1 VRGRSNSATD
11 ATPVRLFRS
20 QNDWAAWL
28 EKNHRK
34 SDGLWLRLAKK
45 ASAVQSVTHGEAL
58 AVALCYGWIDGQ
70 KNSDT
75 DQTWMQQ
82 FCPRSHQS
90 IWSRI
95 NRGKAL
101 TLIESGIMRPAGLE
115 AVERA
120 TEDGCWRNAYDSPS
134 RARVPS
140 DLQAALDANPGAKA
154 FFEGLD
160 RQNRYTVLFPIQTA
174 KKAETRAREIRECR

>member
-1 VRGRSNSATD
+1 MAVLSNAYYPCRNRERCPSAANFDPGTGGIRAGTGVSGRTRAVSGRSNSATR
-11 ATPVRLFRS
+11 ASPVRMFRI

-34 SDGLWLRLAKK
+34 SDGLWLRLAKR
-45 ASAVQSVTHGEAL
+45 ASAVQSVTHGQAL

-70 KNSDT
+70 ENSDT

-101 TLIESGIMRPAGLE
+101 TLIESGIMRPAVLE

-120 TEDGCWRNAYDSPS
+120 KEDGCWRNA
-134 RARVPS
+134 
-140 DLQAALDANPGAKA
+140 
-154 FFEGLD
+154 
-160 RQNRYTVLFPIQTA
+160 
-174 KKAETRAREIRECR
+174 